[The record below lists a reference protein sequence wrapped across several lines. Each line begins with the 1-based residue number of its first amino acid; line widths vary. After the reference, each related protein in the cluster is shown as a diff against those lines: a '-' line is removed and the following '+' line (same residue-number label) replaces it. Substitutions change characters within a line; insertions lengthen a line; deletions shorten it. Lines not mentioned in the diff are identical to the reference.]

1 MFSSFDK
8 FSDSKRD
15 NTDTICDIKKS
26 VKSATAAVSDRVCDK
41 KCQGAIHNI
50 SKSGAASIFRK

>member
-8 FSDSKRD
+8 FSDSKRN
-15 NTDTICDIKKS
+15 NTGAICDIKKS
-26 VKSATAAVSDRVCDK
+26 VKSATKAVADRVCDK

-50 SKSGAASIFRK
+50 GKSDAASVFRK